1 MTYHTVHISD
11 ETYQLLLKQARRL
24 QTTPEAVLEQ
34 LARELDLLPDDVEA
48 EELPLDEPEATIEAL
63 AAVKRLTNLFADV
76 TIPNFEQLV
85 NDPAFALENVNIL
98 SLTYRDLHSSRRYRE
113 TYGLL
118 TSDSLMVA
126 AMQREHITY
135 LATNDPDFERIPNI
149 AVRLPG

>member
-76 TIPNFEQLV
+76 TIPNAN
-85 NDPAFALENVNIL
+85 NDNTTNRPTL
-98 SLTYRDLHSSRRYRE
+98 SRE
-113 TYGLL
+113 
-118 TSDSLMVA
+118 
-126 AMQREHITY
+126 
-135 LATNDPDFERIPNI
+135 
-149 AVRLPG
+149 

>member
-34 LARELDLLPDDVEA
+34 LARELDIRPDEA
-48 EELPLDEPEATIEAL
+48 FADEPPLDEPEATIEAL

-98 SLTYRDLHSSRRYRE
+98 D
-113 TYGLL
+113 
-118 TSDSLMVA
+118 D
-126 AMQREHITY
+126 QQ
-135 LATNDPDFERIPNI
+135 
-149 AVRLPG
+149 

>member
-34 LARELDLLPDDVEA
+34 LARELDVLPNETYDDEP
-48 EELPLDEPEATIEAL
+48 PLDEPEATIEAL

-85 NDPAFALENVNIL
+85 SDPAFALENVNIL
-98 SLTYRDLHSSRRYRE
+98 D
-113 TYGLL
+113 
-118 TSDSLMVA
+118 D
-126 AMQREHITY
+126 QR
-135 LATNDPDFERIPNI
+135 
-149 AVRLPG
+149 